1 MAHNDG
7 QKRQFRVPYRPPN
20 AKFGLRA
27 TRRPPLDKCLGLP
40 CVPPD
45 RSRQP
50 GHYGGPCGCSE
61 SNIARVLYLHGGSLA
76 GNRHFTSVLSDPRT
90 YSTPT

>member
-40 CVPPD
+40 CVPRTGPD
-45 RSRQP
+45 KP
-50 GHYGGPCGCSE
+50 
-61 SNIARVLYLHGGSLA
+61 
-76 GNRHFTSVLSDPRT
+76 DPRT
-90 YSTPT
+90 LGRTVRVKGGCVGCRLQVSASELW